1 MARYLWAIDART
13 PVCYYISVEGTGT
26 YEGGHMTTQD
36 HTRLMP
42 KKRAKYVEE
51 IFLPSISAH
60 KYEYMETRQN
70 PALHGETKEYAV
82 ILSTTGNIGSG
93 HVIATFPNTE
103 EGYAAAEQCVKA
115 LTSTVRIIANHE
127 INLLWFDRDSL

>member
-1 MARYLWAIDART
+1 
-13 PVCYYISVEGTGT
+13 
-26 YEGGHMTTQD
+26 MTSRD
-36 HTRLMP
+36 HTRLLP
-42 KKRAKYVEE
+42 RKRTKYVEE

-70 PALHGETKEYAV
+70 PALCGQTKEYAV
-82 ILSTTGNIGSG
+82 ILSSTGNIGSG
-93 HVIATFPNTE
+93 HVLATFPNTD

-115 LTSTVRIIANHE
+115 LTSAVRIIAHHE

>member
-1 MARYLWAIDART
+1 
-13 PVCYYISVEGTGT
+13 
-26 YEGGHMTTQD
+26 MTLGE

-42 KKRAKYVEE
+42 KKRTKYVEE
-51 IFLPSISAH
+51 TFLPSISAH

-70 PALHGETKEYAV
+70 PDLHGQTKEYAV
-82 ILSTTGNIGSG
+82 ILSTTGSKGSG
-93 HVIATFPNTE
+93 HVLATFPNTE

-127 INLLWFDRDSL
+127 IDLRWRSEDSI